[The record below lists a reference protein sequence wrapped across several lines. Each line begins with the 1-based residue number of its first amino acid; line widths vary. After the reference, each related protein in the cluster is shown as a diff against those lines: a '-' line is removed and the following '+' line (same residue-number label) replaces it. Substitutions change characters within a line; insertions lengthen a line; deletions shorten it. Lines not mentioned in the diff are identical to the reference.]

1 MSTNLHSQSPIVLA
15 AGGTGGH
22 VFPAQAVATE
32 LAARGR
38 RLVLITDRRGTN
50 YGGALA
56 DIESHSIQAGTP
68 LARGPLA
75 RGMGVVKLLLG
86 VREAGR
92 LLRRLEPAAVI
103 GFGGYPS
110 VPAMI
115 AASRSGLAT
124 AIHEQNA
131 VLGRAN
137 RLLASRVQQIATSFE
152 YTSAISPANRAKI
165 THTGNPVRRAIIEIA
180 SRAYPNPQANGPLHL
195 LITGGSQGARAF
207 AELVPAALALL
218 SPDIRTR
225 LSVAQH
231 CRPEN
236 LDQVRAHYQGSGIR
250 AEVSTFFEDL
260 PARLETAHLVVCRA
274 GASTVAELAAAGRPA
289 ILIPSPSASDDHQS
303 ANSRALASAGGAVML
318 HEAETSAARLAEHL
332 NNFLAAPEVLAKSAQ
347 AARDIGRPGAGQ
359 ALADLV
365 ESLIPANGDPA
376 TGDPNKTARRQAA

>member
-137 RLLASRVQQIATSFE
+137 RLLASRVQQI
-152 YTSAISPANRAKI
+152 
-165 THTGNPVRRAIIEIA
+165 EI
-180 SRAYPNPQANGPLHL
+180 G
-195 LITGGSQGARAF
+195 
-207 AELVPAALALL
+207 
-218 SPDIRTR
+218 
-225 LSVAQH
+225 
-231 CRPEN
+231 
-236 LDQVRAHYQGSGIR
+236 RAH
-250 AEVSTFFEDL
+250 V
-260 PARLETAHLVVCRA
+260 
-274 GASTVAELAAAGRPA
+274 
-289 ILIPSPSASDDHQS
+289 
-303 ANSRALASAGGAVML
+303 
-318 HEAETSAARLAEHL
+318 
-332 NNFLAAPEVLAKSAQ
+332 
-347 AARDIGRPGAGQ
+347 
-359 ALADLV
+359 
-365 ESLIPANGDPA
+365 
-376 TGDPNKTARRQAA
+376 